1 MFWGIAG
8 KGANAFKLTDDGY
21 DSHFTLN
28 NLSHHVLLS
37 HLFPVLEK
45 TSKLPGTDVRIVQ
58 MSSELHR
65 ATFGGPSE
73 TFGGKRFAT
82 KEEFKEEIGPSNVY
96 ARTKLAVI
104 LQQKAIVKKF
114 AIPPTSKILVYSTHP
129 GGVATGQQDQFKPA
143 YGEVI
148 GGILGAAVRPLM
160 LRPDQGA
167 ISILWAGTGP
177 DARSNDAYKSGM
189 CKLTHCHPNLLFS
202 TTSAG

>member
-1 MFWGIAG
+1 MAKDLVSKLDRLDVFWGLAG
-8 KGANAFKLTDDGY
+8 KGANAFKLTKDGY

-37 HLFPVLEK
+37 HLWPLIEK
-45 TSKLPGTDVRIVQ
+45 TSRLPGTDVRVVQ

-73 TFGGKRFAT
+73 TFGGGRFAT

-114 AIPPTSKILVYSTHP
+114 ATPPGSKVLVYSTHP
-129 GGVATGQQDQFKPA
+129 GGVATGQQDQFKVRS
-143 YGEVI
+143 GCLE
-148 GGILGAAVRPLM
+148 GALIW
-160 LRPDQGA
+160 LD
-167 ISILWAGTGP
+167 
-177 DARSNDAYKSGM
+177 
-189 CKLTHCHPNLLFS
+189 C
-202 TTSAG
+202 